1 MKKLLLNV
9 ALAVSASTFAQT
21 ANTEALKLYFAKD
34 QFDLTE
40 NSKHKLD
47 SLLGTITDPSEELL
61 LVGHT
66 DSDADVSYNKTLS
79 LNRTRAVQSYLYDH
93 DVRNRIHIDWK
104 GESKPIN
111 ANKDEGEKT
120 LNRRVEIIRNYRE
133 DSNQLEKLSKP
144 EQTFVINPSRD
155 TILVGKEGTQVF
167 IRAGSFIVKDPN
179 APVEIKLTEFYK
191 KSDFILNNL
200 STTTTQDELLESGGT
215 IDIQASSG
223 NETVML
229 KQGASLQVLFKDK
242 KADDNMQAYYA
253 REGETVTKWSKDPQD
268 KATMEPILISKAFKI
283 KNLDTMEIVSELIM
297 NVDGLNYKALKTE
310 KRGHPNAP
318 FVEEMKMTLLDPAE
332 IAQSIFFST
341 DRALTLRSMGRVN
354 CDKLLAPENTRTVMI
369 EVDNNIIPSVTIS
382 LDTNNSVIP
391 YSRRENNVY
400 IFDNIPIDASFDVTA
415 VYLDDQGIL
424 FGQIKNRVISN
435 KTKTE
440 NLVLHMKR
448 STETDLRLAVQ
459 EMDDKRSTR
468 NSR

>member
-1 MKKLLLNV
+1 MKKLVFKIVMVLTGT
-9 ALAVSASTFAQT
+9 TFAQT
-21 ANTEALKLYFAKD
+21 SNNKSLRLYFAKD
-34 QFDLTE
+34 QYDLTE
-40 NSKHKLD
+40 VSKHKLD

-120 LNRRVEIIRNYRE
+120 LNRRVEIIRNYRD
-133 DSNQLEKLSKP
+133 DSNQLEKLSKL

-155 TILVGKEGTQVF
+155 TILVGNEGTQVF
-167 IRAGSFIVKDPN
+167 IRAGSFITKDPN

-223 NETVML
+223 NETLML

-242 KADDNMQAYYA
+242 KADDDMQAYYA
-253 REGETVTKWSKDPQD
+253 REGETVTKWSTEPLDR
-268 KATMEPILISKAFKI
+268 MSSLEPILISKAFRI
-283 KNLDTMEIVSELIM
+283 KNLDTMEIVSELIL
-297 NVDGLNYKALKTE
+297 NINGLNYKALKTE
-310 KRGHPNAP
+310 KRGQPEAP
-318 FVEEMKMTLLDPAE
+318 FVEEMKMTLLDPEE

-341 DRALTLRSMGRVN
+341 DRALTLRGMGRVN
-354 CDKLLAPENTRTVMI
+354 CDKLLATENTRTVMI
-369 EVDNNIIPSVTIS
+369 ELENNIVPSVTIS
-382 LDTNNSVIP
+382 LDTINSVIP

-400 IFDNIPIDASFDVTA
+400 VFDNIPIEASFDVIA
-415 VYLDDQGIL
+415 VYMDDEGIL
-424 FGQIKNRVISN
+424 FGQIKNKVITN
-435 KTKTE
+435 TPVNNTE
-440 NLVLHMKR
+440 NLVLHMNR
-448 STETDLRLAVQ
+448 CSESDLRMAVQ
-459 EMDDKRSTR
+459 EMDDKRS
-468 NSR
+468 N